1 MAVVDRRRGNYWVP
15 GDPRTYHL
23 PEDIKDLDAA
33 WDRYLGTQ
41 TPPDDLDPEDDGE
54 GSLDPEERARRKRRR
69 EEAMAYVRDYRGTW
83 GLPLDIRANPR
94 WGTKHLRLSDR
105 QVDALLKGKERDA
118 ARSAARDPR
127 QDEVV
132 VRAIARSAR
141 QARVPDFVLSI
152 IAQHNGGRN
161 LSDRQVD
168 ALDRWAS
175 EEDRPVPTPGM
186 VAADRPSRG
195 PAPEGW
201 YRRDGDIFKV
211 QKAVHGSG
219 QLYAKRLT
227 VVDGK
232 GVWEYAKGMVW
243 QLSVDDALTVEEA
256 EAFGK
261 LYGVCGVCGKVL
273 TDEQSIARGIGP
285 VCLARLT
292 GG

>member
-1 MAVVDRRRGNYWVP
+1 
-15 GDPRTYHL
+15 
-23 PEDIKDLDAA
+23 
-33 WDRYLGTQ
+33 
-41 TPPDDLDPEDDGE
+41 
-54 GSLDPEERARRKRRR
+54 
-69 EEAMAYVRDYRGTW
+69 MAYVRDYRGTW
-83 GLPLDIRANPR
+83 GLPLDIRAR
-94 WGTKHLRLSDR
+94 ESWGTKHLRLSDA
-105 QVDALLKGKERDA
+105 QVDALLKGKARDA
-118 ARSAARDPR
+118 ERAAARDPR
-127 QDEVV
+127 QDAAV
-132 VRAIARSAR
+132 VRAITLTTAQTRL
-141 QARVPDFVLSI
+141 PDFVLSV
-152 IAQHNGGRN
+152 IAQHNAGRN
-161 LSDRQVD
+161 LTDRQIE
-168 ALDRWAS
+168 ALGRWSDEQEGATREATGS
-175 EEDRPVPTPGM
+175 HPRPATPE
-186 VAADRPSRG
+186 AAGLAPQSTPAPPARRG

-285 VCLARLT
+285 VCLARLM
-292 GG
+292 GGA